1 MTYPL
6 VVDGSKY
13 YFDWPSR
20 RAAVECL
27 EEVQREFIQAKI
39 RMRKQQVLR
48 AEAAEKKAGKGK
60 RLAQRRQ
67 AVVSASKAPDHNQQL
82 FKVVRWVPP
91 LERRPPCRVS
101 AATSAWAVSVADSD
115 GRALLPTA
123 GRPAAP
129 PAQGR

>member
-1 MTYPL
+1 MACLLRRSGQTKTYPL
-6 VVDGSKY
+6 VVDGTKY

-27 EEVQREFIQAKI
+27 EEVQREFVRAKI

-48 AEAAEKKAGKGK
+48 SEAAEKKAGKGK
-60 RLAQRRQ
+60 RLAQRRE

-101 AATSAWAVSVADSD
+101 AESKWL
-115 GRALLPTA
+115 GL
-123 GRPAAP
+123 
-129 PAQGR
+129 